1 MKALLLITVLFFN
14 VAQAEIVE
22 SVEISCNDLNDET
35 KSIEASVYRDIVTN
49 QNVNAV
55 IKLVEN
61 KRNGKVL
68 KSWKAVP
75 DFSNPFFTTLKSKEA
90 TLVAWGDDV
99 GAMSTLTVRTK
110 FGVSEKQLQCDVE
123 FNLDE

>member
-1 MKALLLITVLFFN
+1 MKTLLLLSFITFN
-14 VAQAEIVE
+14 LAHAEIIE

-35 KSIEASVYRDIVTN
+35 KSVEASVYRDTVTN
-49 QNVNAV
+49 QNVGAV
-55 IKLVEN
+55 VKLVEN
-61 KRNGKVL
+61 KKNGKIL
-68 KSWKAVP
+68 KTWKAVP
-75 DFSNPFFTTLKSKEA
+75 DFSNPFFTTLKSKEV

-99 GAMSTLTVRTK
+99 GAMSSLTVRTK

>member
-1 MKALLLITVLFFN
+1 MKALLLISFLSLN
-14 VAQAEIVE
+14 LAHAEIVE
-22 SVEISCNDLNDET
+22 SVEISCNDLNDDT
-35 KSIEASVYRDIVTN
+35 KSVEASVFRDTVTN
-49 QNVNAV
+49 KNVGAV

-61 KRNGKVL
+61 KRNGKIL
-68 KSWKAVP
+68 KTWKAIP
-75 DFSNPFFTTLKSKEA
+75 DFSNMFFTTLKSKEA

>member
-1 MKALLLITVLFFN
+1 MKTLFLISVLSFN
-14 VAQAEIVE
+14 LAQAEIVE

-35 KSIEASVYRDIVTN
+35 KSIEASVYRDTVTN

-55 IKLVEN
+55 IKIVEN

-75 DFSNPFFTTLKSKEA
+75 DFSNPFFTTLKNKEA

-110 FGVSEKQLQCDVE
+110 FGVSEKQLQCDVV

>member
-1 MKALLLITVLFFN
+1 MKTFLFFL
-14 VAQAEIVE
+14 VFSAYSVQAEIVE
-22 SVEISCNDLNDET
+22 SVEINCNDLNDDS
-35 KSIEASVYRDIVTN
+35 KSVEASVFHDTVLN
-49 QNVNAV
+49 KNVSAV

-68 KSWKAVP
+68 KSWKADA

-90 TLVAWGDDV
+90 TLIAWGDDV
-99 GAMSTLTVRTK
+99 GAMSTLTLKTK